1 MVRNAEDKA
10 GGIGN
15 DIHDIGNG
23 DDVLGKAEALKIR
36 AVKERAVAYRKIKDI

>member
-15 DIHDIGNG
+15 DIHNI
-23 DDVLGKAEALKIR
+23 GKAEALKIR
-36 AVKERAVAYRKIKDI
+36 AVKERADAYRKIKDI